1 MATLSSEGISLVLGQ
16 KNCFI
21 PLVLLAF
28 FLPKLVAQAKS
39 AVELKVTVEPTSPL
53 IEHRD
58 GKQLLNF
65 DFAVSNRGKSKL
77 RLAEIEVSAFDS
89 TGHLVLRKTVNSN
102 GFAPGIDIVAEPLL
116 APGETED
123 IFNPFYSFGGEL
135 PLHRMEYTFRYLR
148 EDNEQER
155 GKTDSGCR

>member
-28 FLPKLVAQAKS
+28 FLPKLVAQAQSS
-39 AVELKVTVEPTSPL
+39 AELKVTVEPTSPL

-58 GKQLLNF
+58 VKQLLNF

-77 RLAEIEVSAFDS
+77 RLAEIEGSAFDS
-89 TGHLVLRKTVNSN
+89 TAHLVLRKTVNSSQ
-102 GFAPGIDIVAEPLL
+102 G
-116 APGETED
+116 
-123 IFNPFYSFGGEL
+123 
-135 PLHRMEYTFRYLR
+135 LR
-148 EDNEQER
+148 P
-155 GKTDSGCR
+155 